1 MTTTPY
7 AVSTGKGSQGF
18 QGFVNTS
25 VDGPLTTNRYPFA
38 MMYHSYGTLVGQRQ
52 MPPQFFPSQEPI
64 NATMNTNARSQ
75 YRATAISN
83 LQKTKEDSLGK
94 LSEPISKVSYSSGR
108 QIPVSS
114 HVNYVAPI
122 QSSMHLDKLK
132 SQAIGKGA
140 YNLGTPLSDPV
151 SSKNYSASSTKSALQ
166 RARSSGCTAPK
177 KKGAIRF

>member
-18 QGFVNTS
+18 DGFVNTP
-25 VDGPLTTNRYPFA
+25 VNGPLTTNRYPFA
-38 MMYHSYGTLVGQRQ
+38 MMYHSYGTLIGQRP

-83 LQKTKEDSLGK
+83 AQKAKEDALGK
-94 LSEPISKVSYSSGR
+94 LSEPVTKVSYSSRR
-108 QIPVSS
+108 QFAVSS
-114 HVNYVAPI
+114 HVNYISPV

-132 SQAIGKGA
+132 SQAIGKDA
-140 YNLGTPLSDPV
+140 YHLGVALSDPI
-151 SSKNYSASSTKSALQ
+151 SSKNYTASTTKSALR

-177 KKGAIRF
+177 KKGAIIY

>member
-7 AVSTGKGSQGF
+7 SVSTGKGSQGF
-18 QGFVNTS
+18 DGFVNTPIN
-25 VDGPLTTNRYPFA
+25 GPLTTNRYPFS

-52 MPPQFFPSQEPI
+52 MPPQFFPGQEPI
-64 NATMNTNARSQ
+64 NASMNTNARSQ

-83 LQKTKEDSLGK
+83 VQKAKEDALGK
-94 LSEPISKVSYSSGR
+94 KSEPISKVNYSSGR

-140 YNLGTPLSDPV
+140 YQVGASVNTLT
-151 SSKNYSASSTKSALQ
+151 SSKNYSVSSTKSALQ

-177 KKGAIRF
+177 KKGAIRY

>member
-1 MTTTPY
+1 MTTPY

-18 QGFVNTS
+18 QSFINTPVN
-25 VDGPLTTNRYPFA
+25 GPLTTNRYPFS

-52 MPPQFFPSQEPI
+52 MPPQFFPGQEPI
-64 NATMNTNARSQ
+64 NAAMNTNARSQ

-83 LQKTKEDSLGK
+83 SQKGKENALGK
-94 LSEPISKVSYSSGR
+94 ETEPISKVNYSSGR
-108 QIPVSS
+108 QTPVSS
-114 HVNYVAPI
+114 HMNYIAPV

-140 YNLGTPLSDPV
+140 YQLGSPV
-151 SSKNYSASSTKSALQ
+151 NTLTSSKNYSVSSTRSALQ

-177 KKGAIRF
+177 KKGAIRY